1 MTKPILYIDM
11 DNVLVNF
18 QTGIAK
24 LDSETRVKYQGN
36 YDEVPHIFSKM
47 EPIKGAIDAVNQ
59 LAEHYD
65 IYALS
70 TAPWNNPTAWSD
82 KIEWIQKHFGKVLY
96 KRLILSYHKNLN
108 KGDLLID
115 DRLRNG
121 VEQFEG
127 EHLHFGV
134 KYKNWQEV
142 TDYLL
147 DKSTLERIVTTRSK
161 KLISELNFICDKYSD
176 VEKAFFFCDSE
187 KYQKFSQDKI
197 KEPRNLERYLKY
209 LQDKLSCLLFN
220 IDTQEYGSICLIINH
235 NNRKEFKEYISKIKY
250 LYSEKFV
257 EFLKYQDNF
266 ISSLYQ
272 FSLFTHIDPNLA
284 EITIQ
289 KYEKSLFSE
298 PGNAMGMWA
307 RRMIYDEIENTL
319 AKVE

>member
-24 LDSETRVKYQGN
+24 LDEETRIKFQGN

-47 EPIKGAIDAVNQ
+47 EPIKGAIEAVNQ

-82 KIEWIQKHFGKVLY
+82 KIEWIQKYFGKVLY
-96 KRLILSYHKNLN
+96 KRLILSHHKDLN

-115 DRLRNG
+115 DRLKNG
-121 VEQFEG
+121 VEQFDG

-161 KLISELNFICDKYSD
+161 KLISELNFICAKYQDMEKAFIFFDFEKYKKLLKGEIKKPKNINVYIKYLHSELGCLLFIIKTKQCGNVYLVINHNKRKGFKESVSKLQGKYSD
-176 VEKAFFFCDSE
+176 M
-187 KYQKFSQDKI
+187 
-197 KEPRNLERYLKY
+197 
-209 LQDKLSCLLFN
+209 
-220 IDTQEYGSICLIINH
+220 
-235 NNRKEFKEYISKIKY
+235 
-250 LYSEKFV
+250 FV
-257 EFLKYQDNF
+257 DFLKNQGDF

-272 FSLFTHIDPNLA
+272 FSLFAQLNPSLE
-284 EITIQ
+284 EIIIP
-289 KYEKSLFSE
+289 KYEKYTLPE
-298 PGNAMGMWA
+298 VEYRVGMWA
-307 RRMIYDEIENTL
+307 RKIRYNGMEIRL
-319 AKVE
+319 L

>member
-18 QTGIAK
+18 QTGIEK
-24 LDSETRVKYQGN
+24 LDKETREKYQGN

-47 EPIKGAIDAVNQ
+47 EPIKGAIEAVNQ

-65 IYALS
+65 VYALS

-96 KRLILSYHKNLN
+96 KRLILSHHKNLN

-161 KLISELNFICDKYSD
+161 KLTSELNFICAKYQD
-176 VEKAFFFCDSE
+176 VEKSFIFFGFE
-187 KYQKFSQDKI
+187 KYKKF
-197 KEPRNLERYLKY
+197 LKGKFKQPKGIEVYMSY
-209 LQDKLSCLLFN
+209 LQDKLGCLLFEFN
-220 IDTQEYGSICLIINH
+220 TRQYGNVYLIVNH
-235 NNRKEFKEYISKIKY
+235 HKRKGFKEIISR
-250 LYSEKFV
+250 LQEAYSDMFV
-257 EFLKYQDNF
+257 DFLKHQDDF

-272 FSLFTHIDPNLA
+272 FSLFTQINPSLE
-284 EITIQ
+284 EIIIP
-289 KYEKSLFSE
+289 KYEKYTLPE
-298 PGNAMGMWA
+298 VEYRVGMWA
-307 RRMIYDEIENTL
+307 RKIIYNSMEIRL
-319 AKVE
+319 R